1 MRRSDFWTFSCR
13 LRRGPGPSPA
23 KTSQSTWP
31 FWSIVCVRVH
41 GRLSAQELIR
51 YQTAKIK
58 PATNP
63 AVKATVT
70 SWKDSS
76 RKLGFNAAKR
86 HSPRCLGVPLR
97 RTLPPIPQKLSM
109 ACKKDAPAHHTLKQG
124 QPHEHKIDKHFQ
136 HKTDTCFTCTV
147 RHHWKTTCKNRN
159 RFVVLTLFRL
169 RFKLL
174 CLALWFSRR
183 WV

>member
-1 MRRSDFWTFSCR
+1 MLVRGNCSICFDVTARATLQVGHRPFWYQALVCFQRRPDKGLISSWTVPF
-13 LRRGPGPSPA
+13 PPPA
-23 KTSQSTWP
+23 KRQ
-31 FWSIVCVRVH
+31 FRV
-41 GRLSAQELIR
+41 G
-51 YQTAKIK
+51 
-58 PATNP
+58 NN
-63 AVKATVT
+63 VWV
-70 SWKDSS
+70 
-76 RKLGFNAAKR
+76 G
-86 HSPRCLGVPLR
+86 
-97 RTLPPIPQKLSM
+97 QKLSM

>member
-1 MRRSDFWTFSCR
+1 MLVRGNCSICFDVTAQATLQVGYRPFWYQALVFSKKTRQGMDIQLDCTF
-13 LRRGPGPSPA
+13 SPA
-23 KTSQSTWP
+23 KRQ
-31 FWSIVCVRVH
+31 FRV
-41 GRLSAQELIR
+41 G
-51 YQTAKIK
+51 
-58 PATNP
+58 NN
-63 AVKATVT
+63 VWV
-70 SWKDSS
+70 
-76 RKLGFNAAKR
+76 G
-86 HSPRCLGVPLR
+86 
-97 RTLPPIPQKLSM
+97 QKLSM

-147 RHHWKTTCKNRN
+147 RHHWKTTCKNRH